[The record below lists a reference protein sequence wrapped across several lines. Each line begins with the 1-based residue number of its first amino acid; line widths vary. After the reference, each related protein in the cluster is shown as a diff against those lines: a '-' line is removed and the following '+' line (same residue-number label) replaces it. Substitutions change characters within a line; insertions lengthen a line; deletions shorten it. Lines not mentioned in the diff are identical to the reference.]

1 MIIGVKKY
9 LFIGVNEDK
18 ATFFKQMQKK
28 GVVEFLSK
36 RERSISDLPKDLQKV
51 MDAIKILI
59 KQPKNGGDATVIEGS
74 TDDLAATIV
83 EVKDRLDNL
92 MEEKS
97 SLKFE
102 ISQIEPLGEF
112 SLSEVREIERQ
123 SNRHIQ
129 FFSLAGSQLKFTSIT
144 KDLLY
149 LNRRD
154 DIHYFMSFS
163 PDIRNLP
170 EMVEIEVK
178 HSLHALRC
186 RLEEVTRSI
195 QEHERELRESR
206 VYVTLLEKHLTSR
219 LNRYNLE
226 CASEEVSS
234 PLDKTLF
241 AVEGWIPENHLHKLF
256 PISERLRVHA
266 EEIAVEDGEHVPTYM
281 ENKSYG
287 KIGEDLVHIYD
298 TPAPQDKDPSNW
310 VLWAFALFFAMIVSD
325 AGYGLIFLGISIFL
339 IKKFSHAHAY
349 IKRTFRLF
357 TLLSLSCIA
366 WGILANTYFG
376 IDLSPKNPLNKVSL
390 IHYLAVHKA
399 DYHITHRDTTHKRL
413 LEKYPH
419 LADVESGEEFLQRA
433 IEHKGGSVHYAVLSD
448 FRDSIFME
456 IALLVGVLHIS
467 LSLLRYL
474 RRHWA
479 GSGWILTII
488 GGYLFFPKIL
498 DSTSVIHFMYFIPR
512 QIGYEVGL
520 LLMCTGIPL
529 SVLLSLIQ
537 NGWGGCIE
545 ITKVIELFADILS
558 YLRIYALGLAAM
570 ILATTF
576 NEMGVSLG
584 LALGFF
590 VILIGHVINLAIGV
604 MGGTIHGLRLNFIE
618 WYHHSFDGGGRPFQP
633 LKLLNIKGG

>member
-1 MIIGVKKY
+1 VIIGVKKY

-18 ATFFKQMQKK
+18 VSFFRQMQKK
-28 GVVEFLSK
+28 GLVEFLSK
-36 RERSISDLPKDLQKV
+36 RERSGADLPKDLQKV
-51 MDAIKILI
+51 MAAIKILI
-59 KQPKNGGDATVIEGS
+59 KQAPQRGEVPVKEINL
-74 TDDLAATIV
+74 DDLASTIV
-83 EVKDRLDNL
+83 EVKSKLDRLI
-92 MEEKS
+92 EEKDYIKS
-97 SLKFE
+97 E
-102 ISQIEPLGEF
+102 IAQIEPLGEF
-112 SLSEVREIERQ
+112 SLSETDEIERR

-129 FFSLAGSQLKFTSIT
+129 FFSITEAKLKATPTPEGLF
-144 KDLLY
+144 Y
-149 LNRRD
+149 LNRKN
-154 DIHYFMSFS
+154 DIYYFMSFS
-163 PDIRNLP
+163 PDIRSFHG
-170 EMVEIEVK
+170 MVEIEVK
-178 HSLHALRC
+178 HSLCDLRY

-195 QEHERELRESR
+195 QAHEKELKDNRA
-206 VYVTLLEKHLTSR
+206 YITLLEQGLASK

-226 CASEEVSS
+226 CASEEVSN
-234 PLDKTLF
+234 PLDQALF

-256 PISERLRVHA
+256 PIVEGLRVHA
-266 EEIAVEDGEHVPTYM
+266 EEIAVEKGEHVPTYM

-325 AGYGLIFLGISIFL
+325 AGYGLIFLGGSLFL
-339 IKKFSHAHAY
+339 MKKFPHARAY
-349 IKRTFRLF
+349 VKRTFRLF
-357 TLLSLSCIA
+357 TILSLSCIA

-376 IDLSPKNPLNKVSL
+376 IDLAPKNPLNKISV

-399 DYHITHRDTTHKRL
+399 DYHIARRDATHKRL
-413 LEKYPH
+413 LQKYPH
-419 LADVESGEEFLQRA
+419 LEGVESGAEFLQRA
-433 IEHKGGSVHYAVLSD
+433 IEHKGGGIHYAVLSD

-474 RRHWA
+474 RRHWG

-498 DSTSVIHFMYFIPR
+498 DSTSVIHFMYFVPR
-512 QIGYEVGL
+512 QMGCDVGF

-529 SVLLSLIQ
+529 SVLLALIQ
-537 NGWGGCIE
+537 KGWGGCIE

-570 ILATTF
+570 ILASTF
-576 NEMGVSLG
+576 NEMGISLG
-584 LALGFF
+584 FVLGFF
-590 VILIGHVINLAIGV
+590 VILIGHIINLVIGI

-618 WYHHSFDGGGRPFQP
+618 WYHHSFDGGGRSFQP
-633 LKLLNIKGG
+633 LELLNIKGE